1 MHVNFFNDEKNMK
14 NKYWKYICLLGL
26 GAFCWACSDDNP
38 DGGQNSGEP
47 GYEGGQGTE
56 QEITRSYKLGT
67 LAGFEGE
74 IRKQMGHPSVPGEEW
89 RAADPNARLISKYD
103 NIQ

>member
-1 MHVNFFNDEKNMK
+1 MHVNFFNDEKNKK

-26 GAFCWACSDDNP
+26 GAFCRACSDDNP

-56 QEITRSYKLGT
+56 QEITRSY
-67 LAGFEGE
+67 
-74 IRKQMGHPSVPGEEW
+74 
-89 RAADPNARLISKYD
+89 
-103 NIQ
+103 

>member
-1 MHVNFFNDEKNMK
+1 M
-14 NKYWKYICLLGL
+14 
-26 GAFCWACSDDNP
+26 A
-38 DGGQNSGEP
+38 GQNSGEP

-74 IRKQMGHPSVPGEEW
+74 IRKQMDRSYTDASTMYNRSLFYRYVESAFPGQAGEQ
-89 RAADPNARLISKYD
+89 DPLPG
-103 NIQ
+103 NITEQDCGTTL

>member
-1 MHVNFFNDEKNMK
+1 MILKFSSI

-74 IRKQMGHPSVPGEEW
+74 IRKQINTICILLLGLSQ
-89 RAADPNARLISKYD
+89 I
-103 NIQ
+103 